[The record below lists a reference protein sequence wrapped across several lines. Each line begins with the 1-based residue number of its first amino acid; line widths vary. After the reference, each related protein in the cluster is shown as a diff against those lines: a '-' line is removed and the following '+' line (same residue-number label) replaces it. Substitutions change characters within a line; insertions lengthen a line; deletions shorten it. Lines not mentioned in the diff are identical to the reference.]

1 MSDVEVFNLTCG
13 SVVIA
18 SKGVRNMIE
27 TLRTS
32 AQSSLSRFRLR
43 DEHLVSDEKVKEEIA
58 AAFADNRCF
67 FFAADASLVARMRS
81 GDPAALYRED
91 LIAMK
96 NAIFDAA
103 AGDDRTVKNR
113 FLSDTRLSSR
123 LVSAVM
129 FVHMALAEE
138 DGLSSLAGRRF
149 VIVRERPGVP
159 TLFHVSNETTVI
171 SHVGQGPVWEEIP
184 SLYLGMNIFDTLSY
198 EAKRG
203 ERSFFDAFIKLL
215 LIEARAIE
223 TGYSHVE
230 IFPMEYSRSLNALV
244 DEVIRVS
251 TLAALE
257 YREVAPKRAVRPFS
271 PADRRRLV
279 GLLDRRLPG
288 DEMNFDAEA
297 NLKGIAAIERLA
309 RTYKQAGDRDSLRE
323 TVRLLVPAS
332 GHDIHEVRDRA
343 NILLER
349 IFAPKELD
357 APLATVFT
365 TLSAGSPHRFEFD
378 LPARG
383 ARYFVRLYRQ
393 AESGSFTTR
402 RDIDALDI
410 DLEYDAATGRF
421 TAEYLFEDYGHFDYV
436 VFRKKKKSEWVHHA
450 GTSGRINVIPDVR
463 GEIIL
468 EIFPDIHGHTRIYW
482 MDGSGHP
489 GLVYNEHGE
498 VIRLGRFS
506 DITFHL
512 DDLIRRYRI
521 TALYL
526 LGVQKRGSNREDWAP
541 EASSPSP
548 FSPMSLVE
556 IEPALGGEDEFRELV
571 AEAHRRGVKVIVDVV
586 PHLNR
591 RSSEVPDDCV
601 VQCYDENGRLVARAS
616 TDGRYGSWNDGKL
629 FNYRKFEVWEWL
641 ERSITTLI
649 ERFDVD
655 GIRFDSAHAVP
666 IMMKKNN
673 YPSVYGVPRGAEEG
687 LEGGIV
693 VNEREDGHFVTTGYY
708 DSACRDVIAIPL
720 HYYLMLAVERT
731 LRRLGRDF
739 FINIAECYWGHERF
753 LTRVGIIPYNSALF
767 KICENIIH
775 GATDVREIY
784 HIYDTYF
791 PSVMPRGTE
800 LLGILGNHD
809 ERRALNTF
817 GHRGLRAAVGVTTFM
832 NNIIMDYEGSAE
844 GEGWKVY
851 LDNIFVNWNS
861 FEYAAH
867 RSVERF
873 YGEWYEFH
881 RREKGRGYL
890 VWANNTSVAASVK
903 FTDTGIWIGAF
914 NFAESNQAASIQFD
928 NPVLPLDDDSL
939 YRVVDP
945 VYSPITGHYAYF
957 TGRELKTSRIDTVV
971 SFTDR
976 VKLLRLEEI
985 ADIDGL
991 YPDFLKDS
999 FFRMCAISNVEH
1011 FRSNFA
1017 FREIAAACSS
1027 CDAFQSYV
1035 SGHLVPLL
1043 RERNRYHLELGLKRA
1058 LFHAVRTGALEAHR
1072 ALSFFEEMRSSADE
1086 SVRTLGDA
1094 LEAHNRPDSMVF
1106 MSAEAD
1112 PFSKS
1117 GGLANVVYELPREL
1131 AALGETVYVITGLWG
1146 NGDEKA
1152 VAKMRSAMD
1161 RYSVRYTGTN
1171 VRFKILNA
1179 DYEVGVY
1186 SGTVDGVTY
1195 FLLDHHEF
1203 FDGLYWGVTS
1213 EEKLRRRVA
1222 FARACA
1228 EVIATFGLRPL
1239 FTFTNDAYTGLFN
1252 GIVRSDHVYA
1262 SNPNFARTTFLHVVH
1277 NGGWQ
1282 YFDAYHRHERGF
1294 DLFQLFNLPAW
1305 RAVDFADPV
1314 HHDRLNCMAT
1324 GIRFADR
1331 VITVSPS
1338 YARQIEYACDG
1349 LEHILSNVI
1358 GISNAVGRDFAERLS
1373 DSFRRSGFVERQYP
1387 RLLEALEDNNA
1398 LMAKIAARWPE
1409 MTAGADAV
1417 ERIPDEARRF
1427 AAVRARNKM
1436 MLQLERGLAVD
1447 PDAVL
1452 FSMIHRITEQKGFQL
1467 VLDASQ
1473 GLFST
1478 LGYQAVMGGSVS
1490 SGDRR
1495 GEEIAH
1501 GMHLLSR
1508 YYPGNVSVSFGFQ
1521 DIAVP
1526 LFSSD
1531 IFCMPS
1537 MSEPGGISQLEAFA
1551 AGCLVV
1557 ARATGGLRD
1566 TVFPLRSKDGALE
1579 GNGFLFTDFNATAF
1593 YDAMERAHQFIRSSD
1608 DATLYRAGRNAMSS
1622 IYHWDRPAR
1631 RYIGEVYAIKE
1642 IIRVVE

>member
-1 MSDVEVFNLTCG
+1 MT
-13 SVVIA
+13 
-18 SKGVRNMIE
+18 E
-27 TLRTS
+27 TMRTS
-32 AQSSLSRFRLR
+32 AQSSLSRFRLQ
-43 DEHLVSDEKVKEEIA
+43 DEHLVSDDRVKEEIG
-58 AAFADNRCF
+58 AAFAENRCF
-67 FFAADASLVARMRS
+67 FFSADAGLVARIRA

-96 NAIFDAA
+96 NAVFDAA
-103 AGDDRTVKNR
+103 SGDDQTIKNR

-123 LVSAVM
+123 LVSALM
-129 FVHMALAEE
+129 FVHMAMAEE
-138 DGLSSLAGRRF
+138 ALSSLAGRRF
-149 VIVRERPGVP
+149 VIIRERPGVP
-159 TLFHVSNETTVI
+159 TILHVSGETTVI

-198 EAKRG
+198 ESKRG
-203 ERSFFDAFIKLL
+203 ERVYFDAFVRLL
-215 LIEARAIE
+215 TIEARAIE
-223 TGYSHVE
+223 TGYSHIEV
-230 IFPMEYSRSLNALV
+230 FPVEYSRALNALV

-251 TLAALE
+251 TIAALE
-257 YREVAPKRAVRPFS
+257 YREVAPGKAVRPFA
-271 PADRRRLV
+271 PADRRRLLK
-279 GLLDRRLPG
+279 LLDARVDG
-288 DEMNFDAEA
+288 DEMNFDADA
-297 NLKGIAAIERLA
+297 NLRGISSIERMA
-309 RTYKQAGDRDSLRE
+309 RSYKQAGDGASLRE
-323 TVRLLVPAS
+323 AVRLLVAAS
-332 GHDIHEVRDRA
+332 GHDVHEVRDRA

-349 IFAPKELD
+349 IFAPKEFD

-365 TLSAGSPHRFEFD
+365 TLSAGSTHRFEFE
-378 LPARG
+378 LPGRG
-383 ARYFVRLYRQ
+383 ALYFVRLYRQ
-393 AESGSFTTR
+393 GASGQFTMR
-402 RDIDALDI
+402 DDIDAIDI
-410 DLEYDAATGRF
+410 DLEYDAAAGRY
-421 TAEYLFEDYGHFDYV
+421 AAAHVFEEYGHFDYL
-436 VFRKKKKSEWVHHA
+436 VFRKKKKSEWVHYS

-506 DITFHL
+506 DITRHL
-512 DDLIRRYRI
+512 DDLKKRYCI
-521 TALYL
+521 SALYL

-556 IEPALGGEDEFRELV
+556 IEPSLGGEGEFRELV
-571 AEAHRRGVKVIVDVV
+571 DTAHRAGIRVIVDIV

-591 RSSEVPDDCV
+591 RSTEVPGDCA

-629 FNYRKFEVWEWL
+629 FNYRRIEVWEWL
-641 ERSITTLI
+641 ARSITTLI
-649 ERFDVD
+649 ERFDID

-673 YPSVYGVPRGAEEG
+673 YPSVYGVPRTAEEG
-687 LEGGIV
+687 LEGGII

-720 HYYLMLAVERT
+720 HYYLMLAVERK
-731 LRRLGRDF
+731 LRELGRDF

-775 GATDVREIY
+775 GTTDVREIY
-784 HIYDTYF
+784 HIYDNYF
-791 PSVMPRGTE
+791 PSVMPKGTE

-873 YGEWYEFH
+873 YTEWYEFH

-890 VWANNTSVAASVK
+890 VWANNTNVAASVK
-903 FTDTGIWIGAF
+903 FTDSGIWIGAF
-914 NFAESNQAASIQFD
+914 NFADSSQAASIQFD
-928 NPVLPLDDDSL
+928 NPVLPLDDESL

-945 VYSPITGHYAYF
+945 VYSPITGHYAFY

-976 VKLLRLEEI
+976 VKLLKLEEVR
-985 ADIDGL
+985 DIDGL
-991 YPDFLKDS
+991 YRDFLRDS
-999 FFRMCAISNVEH
+999 FFRMCTISNVAH
-1011 FRSNFA
+1011 FDSNFA
-1017 FREIAAACSS
+1017 FREIAAGCASFDS
-1027 CDAFQSYV
+1027 FIS
-1035 SGHLVPLL
+1035 HLSAHLIPLL
-1043 RERNRYHLELGLKRA
+1043 WDNNRHHLELGLKRA
-1058 LFHAVRTGALEAHR
+1058 LFHAVRTGALEAKR
-1072 ALSFFEEMRSSADE
+1072 SVSFFRKMRSSADD
-1086 SVRTLGDA
+1086 RIRLLGEA
-1094 LEAHNRPDSMVF
+1094 LEAHNRRDPMVF

-1131 AALGETVYVITGLWG
+1131 AALGEVVYVITGLWRG
-1146 NGDEKA
+1146 GDEKA
-1152 VAKMRSAMD
+1152 GAKMRSAVE
-1161 RYSVRYTGTN
+1161 RYDVRYTGTN
-1171 VRFKILNA
+1171 VRFKIMNV

-1186 SGTVDGVTY
+1186 RGVVDGVTF

-1213 EEKLRRRVA
+1213 EEKLRRRIA
-1222 FARACA
+1222 FARASA

-1262 SNPNFARTTFLHVVH
+1262 SNPNFARTTFLHIVH

-1282 YFDAYHRHERGF
+1282 YFDAYHRYERGF

-1305 RAVDFADPV
+1305 KAVDFADPV
-1314 HHDRLNCMAT
+1314 HHERLNCMAS

-1358 GISNAVGRDFAERLS
+1358 GISNAVGGDFARRLS
-1373 DSFRRSGFVERQYP
+1373 DAFRNSGFVEKQYP
-1387 RLLEALEDNNA
+1387 RLVETLRGDAA
-1398 LMAKIAARWPE
+1398 LMKKVSSRWPE
-1409 MTAGADAV
+1409 IAAGMDAV
-1417 ERIPDEARRF
+1417 EKIRGDARRF
-1427 AAVRARNKM
+1427 AAIRARNKM

-1452 FSMIHRITEQKGFQL
+1452 FCMIHRITEQKGFQL
-1467 VLDASQ
+1467 VLDASE
-1473 GLFST
+1473 GLFAH
-1478 LGYQAVMGGSVS
+1478 LGYQAVIGGSIS

-1501 GMHLLSR
+1501 GLYLLSEF
-1508 YYPGNVSVSFGFQ
+1508 YPHNVSVSFGFQ

-1566 TVFPLRSKDGALE
+1566 TVFPVRARDGVLE

-1593 YDAMERAHQFIRSSD
+1593 YDAMERAHRFVRSSD
-1608 DATLYRAGRNAMSS
+1608 EAGLHRAGINAMSS

-1631 RYIGEVYAIKE
+1631 RYIESVYAVKE
-1642 IIRVVE
+1642 IIRIVE

>member
-1 MSDVEVFNLTCG
+1 MT
-13 SVVIA
+13 
-18 SKGVRNMIE
+18 E
-27 TLRTS
+27 TMRTT
-32 AQSSLSRFRLR
+32 AQSSLSRFRLQ
-43 DEHLVSDEKVKEEIA
+43 DEHLVSDARVKEEIG
-58 AAFADNRCF
+58 AAFAENRCF
-67 FFAADASLVARMRS
+67 FFTADPVLVARIRA

-96 NAIFDAA
+96 NAVFDAA
-103 AGDDRTVKNR
+103 SGDDRTIKNR
-113 FLSDTRLSSR
+113 LLSDTRLSSR
-123 LVSAVM
+123 LVSAIM

-138 DGLSSLAGRRF
+138 GLASLAGRRF

-159 TLFHVSNETTVI
+159 TLLHLSNDTTVI
-171 SHVGQGPVWEEIP
+171 SHVGQGPEWEEIP
-184 SLYLGMNIFDTLSY
+184 SLYLGMNVFDTLSY
-198 EAKRG
+198 ESKRG
-203 ERSFFDAFIKLL
+203 ERSYFDAFVRLL
-215 LIEARAIE
+215 AIEARAIE
-223 TGYSHVE
+223 TGYAHVE
-230 IFPMEYSRSLNALV
+230 IFPVEYSRSLNSLV

-251 TLAALE
+251 TITALE
-257 YREVAPKRAVRPFS
+257 YREVAAKKAVRPFS

-279 GLLDRRLPG
+279 GLLDARVSG
-288 DEMNFDAEA
+288 DEMNFDAGA
-297 NLKGIAAIERLA
+297 NLRGISSIERLA
-309 RTYKQAGDRDSLRE
+309 RSYKQAGDEDSLRE
-323 TVRLLVPAS
+323 AMRLLVAAS
-332 GHDIHEVRDRA
+332 GHDVHEVRDRA

-349 IFAPKELD
+349 IFAPKEFD

-365 TLSAGSPHRFEFD
+365 TLAEGSPYRFEFD
-378 LPARG
+378 LPAGR

-393 AESGSFTTR
+393 SASGRFTMR
-402 RDIDALDI
+402 RDMDTLDI
-410 DLEYDAATGRF
+410 DLEYDPAFGRH
-421 TAEYLFEDYGHFDYV
+421 TASYVFDEYGHYDYV
-436 VFRKKKKSEWVHHA
+436 VFHKRKKSEWVHHS

-482 MDGSGHP
+482 MDGSGRP

-506 DITFHL
+506 DITRHL
-512 DDLIRRYRI
+512 DDLKKRYSI

-556 IEPALGGEDEFRELV
+556 IEPALGGEVEFRELV
-571 AEAHRRGVKVIVDVV
+571 DAAHRSGVKVIVDIV

-591 RSSEVPDDCV
+591 QSAEVPEDCV
-601 VQCYDENGRLVARAS
+601 VQCYDEGGRLVARAS
-616 TDGRYGSWNDGKL
+616 TDGRFGSWNDGKL
-629 FNYRKFEVWEWL
+629 FNYRKIEVWEWL

-649 ERFDVD
+649 ERFDID

-673 YPSVYGVPRGAEEG
+673 YPSVYGVARSAEEG

-693 VNEREDGHFVTTGYY
+693 VNDREDEHFATTGYY

-720 HYYLMLAVERT
+720 HYYLMLAVERK
-731 LRRLGRDF
+731 LRELGRGF

-775 GATDVREIY
+775 GTTDVREIY
-784 HIYDTYF
+784 HIYDNYF

-881 RREKGRGYL
+881 RKEKGKGYL
-890 VWANNTSVAASVK
+890 VWANNTNVAASVK

-914 NFAESNQAASIQFD
+914 NFADSSQAASIQFD
-928 NPVLPLDDDSL
+928 NPVLPLEDDVL

-945 VYSPITGHYAYF
+945 VYSPITGHYAFY

-976 VKLLRLEEI
+976 VKLLKLEEVT
-985 ADIDGL
+985 DIDGF
-991 YPDFLKDS
+991 YRDFLKDS
-999 FFRMCAISNVEH
+999 FFRMCAIAKISH
-1011 FRSNFA
+1011 FESNFS
-1017 FREIAAACSS
+1017 FREIAANCASFDS
-1027 CDAFQSYV
+1027 FSAYV
-1035 SGHLVPLL
+1035 LGHLVPMLWDN
-1043 RERNRYHLELGLKRA
+1043 NRYHLELGLKRA
-1058 LFHAVRTGALEAHR
+1058 LFHSVRTGALGAHQ
-1072 ALSFFEEMRSSADE
+1072 SVSYFKKMQSSGDD
-1086 SVRTLGDA
+1086 RIRLLGEA
-1094 LEAHNRPDSMVF
+1094 LEAHNRGDSMVF
-1106 MSAEAD
+1106 MSAETD

-1131 AALGETVYVITGLWG
+1131 AALGEEVYVITGFWRG
-1146 NGDEKA
+1146 GDEKA
-1152 VAKMRSAMD
+1152 AAKMRSAVE
-1161 RYSVRYTGTN
+1161 RYDVRYTGTN
-1171 VRFKILNA
+1171 VHFKILNV

-1186 SGTVDGVTY
+1186 RGVVDGVTF
-1195 FLLDHHEF
+1195 FLLDHYEF

-1213 EEKLRRRVA
+1213 EEKLRRRIA
-1222 FARACA
+1222 FARASA
-1228 EVIATFGLRPL
+1228 EVITTFGLRPL

-1262 SNPNFARTTFLHVVH
+1262 SNPNFARTTFLHIIH

-1294 DLFQLFNLPAW
+1294 DLFQIFNLPSW

-1314 HHDRLNCMAT
+1314 HGDRLSCMAA

-1358 GISNAVGRDFAERLS
+1358 GISNAVGRDFAPRLAAA
-1373 DSFRRSGFVERQYP
+1373 FRDSGFVEKQYP
-1387 RLLEALEDNNA
+1387 RLVEALRSDAA
-1398 LMAKIAARWPE
+1398 LMEKVAARWPE
-1409 MTAGADAV
+1409 MTRGAEAV
-1417 ERIPDEARRF
+1417 EKIRNEARRF
-1427 AAVRARNKM
+1427 SAVRARNKM
-1436 MLQLERGLAVD
+1436 MLQLERGLTVD

-1452 FSMIHRITEQKGFQL
+1452 FCMIHRITEQKGFQL
-1467 VLDASQ
+1467 VLDASE
-1473 GLFST
+1473 GLFAR
-1478 LGYQAVMGGSVS
+1478 LGYQAVMGGSIS

-1501 GMHLLSR
+1501 GLHLLTELS
-1508 YYPGNVSVSFGFQ
+1508 PQNVSVTFGFQ

-1566 TVFPLRSKDGALE
+1566 TVFPVRAKDGVLE

-1593 YDAMERAHQFIRSSD
+1593 YDAMERAHQFIRSGD
-1608 DATLYRAGRNAMSS
+1608 DASLHRAGANAMSS

-1631 RYIGEVYAIKE
+1631 RYIESVYAVKE
-1642 IIRVVE
+1642 IIRIVE

>member
-1 MSDVEVFNLTCG
+1 MAEIT
-13 SVVIA
+13 
-18 SKGVRNMIE
+18 
-27 TLRTS
+27 RTS
-32 AQSSLSRFRLR
+32 AQSSLSRYRLR
-43 DEHLVSDEKVKEEIA
+43 DEHLVSDGRVKDEIA

-67 FFAADASLVARMRS
+67 FFSVDASLVARIRS
-81 GDPAALYRED
+81 GDPIALYREE
-91 LIAMK
+91 LLAMK
-96 NAIFDAA
+96 NAVFDAA
-103 AGDDRTVKNR
+103 AGGDGTAKNL

-123 LVSAVM
+123 LVSALM
-129 FVHMALAEE
+129 FVHMALAE
-138 DGLSSLAGRRF
+138 DIRLASLTGRRF

-159 TLFHVSNETTVI
+159 TIFHVSNETTVI
-171 SHVGQGPVWEEIP
+171 SHVGLGPIWEEIP
-184 SLYLGMNIFDTLSY
+184 SLYLGMNIFDTLAY
-198 EAKRG
+198 ESKRG
-203 ERSFFDAFIKLL
+203 ERVFFDAFVKLL

-230 IFPMEYSRSLNALV
+230 IFPVEYSHALNALV

-251 TLAALE
+251 TIAALE
-257 YREVAPKRAVRPFS
+257 FKEAAPKRAPRPFRVS
-271 PADRRRLV
+271 DRRRLV
-279 GLLDRRLPG
+279 GLLDERLPG
-288 DEMNFDAEA
+288 NEMNFNAEA
-297 NLKGIAAIERLA
+297 NLKAISAIERLA
-309 RTYKQAGDRDSLRE
+309 RAYKQSGDEESLRE
-323 TVRLLVPAS
+323 TLRLLVAAS

-349 IFAPKELD
+349 IFAPKEFD
-357 APLATVFT
+357 APLATAFA
-365 TLSAGSPHRFEFD
+365 TLTAGSSHRFEFE

-383 ARYFVRLYRQ
+383 AAYFVRLYRH
-393 AESGSFTTR
+393 AESGRVTTQ
-402 RDIDALDI
+402 RDIDSWDI
-410 DLEYDAATGRF
+410 ELEYDASSGRF
-421 TAEYLFEDYGHFDYV
+421 TASFIFEDYGHFDYV
-436 VFRKKKKSEWVHHA
+436 VFRKKKKSEWVHHPGA
-450 GTSGRINVIPDVR
+450 SGRINVIPDVR

-482 MDGSGHP
+482 MDGGGHP

-506 DITFHL
+506 DITAHL
-512 DDLIRRYRI
+512 DDLIGRYRI

-526 LGVQKRGSNREDWAP
+526 LGVQRRGSNREDWAP

-556 IEPALGGEDEFRELV
+556 IEPSLGGEAEFRELV
-571 AEAHRRGVKVIVDVV
+571 SEAHRRGVKVIVDVV

-591 RSSEVPDDCV
+591 RSLEVPDDCV
-601 VQCYDENGRLVARAS
+601 VQCYDEGGNLVVRAS

-649 ERFDVD
+649 ERFDID

-673 YPSVYGVPRGAEEG
+673 YPSVYGVPRSAEEG

-693 VNEREDGHFVTTGYY
+693 VNDREDGHFITTGYY
-708 DSACRDVIAIPL
+708 DSACRDLIAIPL
-720 HYYLMLAVERT
+720 HYYLMVAVEKT

-775 GATDVREIY
+775 GTTDVREIY
-784 HIYDTYF
+784 HIYDNYF
-791 PSVMPRGTE
+791 PSVMPKGTE

-832 NNIIMDYEGSAE
+832 NNIVMDYEGSAE
-844 GEGWKVY
+844 GEGWKVF

-890 VWANNTSVAASVK
+890 VWANNTSVVASVK
-903 FTDTGIWIGAF
+903 FTDTAIWIGVF

-945 VYSPITGHYAYF
+945 VYSPITGHFAHF
-957 TGRELKTSRIDTVV
+957 TGRELKASRIDTVV

-976 VKLLRLEEI
+976 VKLLRLEEV
-985 ADIDGL
+985 ADIDGR
-991 YPDFLKDS
+991 YRDFLKDS
-999 FFRMCAISNVEH
+999 FFRMCSISNVEH
-1011 FRSNFA
+1011 FASNFA
-1017 FREIAAACSS
+1017 FREITAACSS
-1027 CDAFQSYV
+1027 FDAFQSYV
-1035 SGHLVPLL
+1035 LGHLVSMLW
-1043 RERNRYHLELGLKRA
+1043 EGNRYHLELGLKRA
-1058 LFHAVRTGALEAHR
+1058 VFHAVRTGALDARR
-1072 ALSFFEEMRSSADE
+1072 ALSFFGRMSSSPDE
-1086 SVRTLGDA
+1086 RVRLLGEA
-1094 LEAHNRPDSMVF
+1094 LESHNRPDSMVF

-1131 AALGETVYVITGLWG
+1131 AALGETVYVITGLWR

-1152 VAKMRSAMD
+1152 VSKMRLAMEKH
-1161 RYSVRYTGTN
+1161 SVRYTGKN
-1171 VRFKILNA
+1171 VRFKIMNA
-1179 DYEVGVY
+1179 EYEVGVH
-1186 SGTVDGVTY
+1186 SGTVDGVTFY
-1195 FLLDHHEF
+1195 LLDHHEF

-1262 SNPNFARTTFLHVVH
+1262 SNPNFARTTFLHVIH

-1282 YFDAYHRHERGF
+1282 YFDSYHRHERGF
-1294 DLFQLFNLPAW
+1294 DLFQLFNLPSW

-1314 HHDRLNCMAT
+1314 HHERLNCMAT

-1349 LEHILSNVI
+1349 LERILSNVI
-1358 GISNAVGRDFAERLS
+1358 GISNAVGRDFTERLS
-1373 DSFRRSGFVERQYP
+1373 DSFRHSGFVERQYP
-1387 RLLEALEDNNA
+1387 RLLEAFEENGA
-1398 LMAKIAARWPE
+1398 LKEKVASRWPE
-1409 MTAGADAV
+1409 MMEGAEAV
-1417 ERIPDEARRF
+1417 EGIPGEARRF
-1427 AAVRARNKM
+1427 AAIRARNKM
-1436 MLQLERGLAVD
+1436 MLQLERGLYVD
-1447 PDAVL
+1447 PDVVL

-1467 VLDASQ
+1467 VLDASR
-1473 GLFST
+1473 GLFAA

-1501 GMHLLSR
+1501 GMYMLSR

-1566 TVFPLRSKDGALE
+1566 TVFPVRMKDGMLE

-1593 YDAMERAHQFIRSSD
+1593 YDAMERAHQFVRSSD
-1608 DATLYRAGRNAMSS
+1608 DVAAHMAGQNARSS

-1642 IIRVVE
+1642 MICAVE